1 MGNSAILHTM
11 LLFFPLYYR
20 LAKIKQLNQTTLL
33 MNPNNK
39 QSLSI
44 ELGTTPTQANQA
56 LQNIKDAMVLA
67 IFQKIEATGI
77 QDAQDVDFTIW
88 QSIYLEAHFQTVQS
102 SC

>member
-1 MGNSAILHTM
+1 
-11 LLFFPLYYR
+11 
-20 LAKIKQLNQTTLL
+20 